1 MTPSKNFKITVKERG
16 SHYSIQNQQL
26 QDIPVP
32 IITNVHN

>member
-1 MTPSKNFKITVKERG
+1 MTPSKNFKITVKARG
-16 SHYSIQNQQL
+16 SHSIQNQQL